1 MILEIWSNF
10 WTLIGGALTLNGQ
23 VLLLARDA
31 PRAYWA
37 AMIIAVVAG
46 ISLML
51 GQSVVLFAN
60 RVPPGRFPA
69 TLFAGSV
76 AFVSRLALWS
86 FSIWVVGVISPRYA
100 LPIGIIFLAVCFGQA
115 PQLFSFFEMLPYL
128 GSSLRRVLDAYS
140 LIVVVAGLRW
150 MLDLPVLSAFLAAG
164 LGWLLQSFLAGI
176 LEGPC
181 PGCAPGCGARP
192 PGWRLRHLAGC
203 GGEPPGRPGAGRGGR
218 RSVRQ
223 RRPGRAGAFG
233 GWAMIGRSS
242 RTS

>member
-1 MILEIWSNF
+1 MMLEIWSNF

-46 ISLML
+46 ISMML

-60 RVPPGRFPA
+60 RVPPGRFLA

-164 LGWLLQSFLAGI
+164 LGWLLQSFLAGL
-176 LEGPC
+176 LEGPLSGVRGWMWRTASGVEGFDTTPDVVGNLLGDPDRAAGEVVRTGV
-181 PGCAPGCGARP
+181 PGGAAPP
-192 PGWRLRHLAGC
+192 
-203 GGEPPGRPGAGRGGR
+203 EGGR
-218 RSVRQ
+218 
-223 RRPGRAGAFG
+223 
-233 GWAMIGRSS
+233 
-242 RTS
+242 